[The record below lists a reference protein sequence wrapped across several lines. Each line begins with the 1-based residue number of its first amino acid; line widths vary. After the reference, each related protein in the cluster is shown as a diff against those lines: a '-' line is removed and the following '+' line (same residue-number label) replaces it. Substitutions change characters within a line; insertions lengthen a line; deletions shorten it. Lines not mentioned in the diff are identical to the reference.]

1 MLRNPLFVAAVG
13 LVICLPALVAGLGA
27 SHTAGI
33 VIGVVLVAAGA
44 VIALRGGGDR

>member
-13 LVICLPALVAGLGA
+13 LVICLPALVAALGA

-33 VIGVVLVAAGA
+33 VIGAVLVAAGVAIA
-44 VIALRGGGDR
+44 VRGGGDR